1 MLIIQVDNSFRIAEH
16 IYPTILREQL
26 DTISYRLVQMDE
38 PRLFKPLKIGNIE
51 VKHRVGMAAVS
62 RCRADGE
69 HVPTELMKQ
78 YYCQRASIPGTL
90 LIAEGNLISKERGKL
105 PSVPSLYNPQQTAA
119 WKSIVDEVH
128 NKASFIFAQLYTIG
142 RAGFREVN
150 DEKDFEFR
158 GPSAIPWRADAHTPK
173 VMTTAEIK
181 DTIRN
186 FVQAGKNA
194 MEAGFDGIEIHGANG
209 YLIDT
214 FIQDVSNQR
223 DDEYGG
229 SIENRSRFAYE
240 VIKAV
245 AHAIGVNRVGLR
257 LSPWS
262 TYQGMRMKDDDTI
275 SQYTD
280 LIKKADKLGIAY
292 IHLIESRIA
301 GWNDVP
307 ENERLDF
314 AFSIFRGP
322 ILVSGGYTA
331 ELARKLVDEQHP
343 DRDIAVMFGRYFTSN
358 PDLVFKVQQNLE
370 FTPFNEDDFIYSKSS
385 KGYTDYTFS
394 DEYLGS
400 LNVLTQLLS

>member
-1 MLIIQVDNSFRIAEH
+1 
-16 IYPTILREQL
+16 
-26 DTISYRLVQMDE
+26 MDE
-38 PRLFKPLKIGNIE
+38 SRLFKPLKIGNIE

-62 RCRADGE
+62 HCRADGE

-78 YYCQRASIPGTL
+78 YYCQRASVPDTL
-90 LIAEGNLISKERGKL
+90 LIAEGNLISQESGEL
-105 PSVPSLYNPQQTAA
+105 LNVPGLYNPQQTAA
-119 WKSIVDEVH
+119 WKSIVEEVH
-128 NKASFIFAQLYTIG
+128 CKASFIFAQLYTIG
-142 RAGFREVN
+142 RAGYREVK
-150 DEKDFEFR
+150 DEKDVDFR
-158 GPSAIPWRADAHTPK
+158 GPSAIPWRSGARTPK
-173 VMTTAEIK
+173 VMTTTEIK
-181 DTIRN
+181 ETIQS
-186 FVQAGKNA
+186 FVRAAKNA
-194 MEAGFDGIEIHGANG
+194 VEAGFDGVEIHGANG

-229 SIENRSRFAYE
+229 CIENRSHFAYE
-240 VIKAV
+240 IIKAV
-245 AHAIGVNRVGLR
+245 AHAIGANRVGLR

-262 TYQGMRMKDDDTI
+262 TYQGMGMKDDDTI

-292 IHLIESRIA
+292 LHLIESRIA
-301 GWNDVP
+301 GWDDVA
-307 ENERLDF
+307 ENGRLEF
-314 AFSIFRGP
+314 AYGIFRGP
-322 ILVSGGYTA
+322 ILVSGGYTT

-343 DRDIAVMFGRYFTSN
+343 DKNIAVMFGRYFTSN

-370 FTPFNEDDFIYSKSS
+370 FTRYNEEDLIYSKSS

>member
-1 MLIIQVDNSFRIAEH
+1 
-16 IYPTILREQL
+16 
-26 DTISYRLVQMDE
+26 MDE
-38 PRLFKPLKIGNIE
+38 SRLFKPLKIGNIE

-62 RCRADGE
+62 RCRADSE
-69 HVPTELMKQ
+69 HVPIEFMKQ
-78 YYCQRASIPGTL
+78 YYCQRASVPGTL
-90 LIAEGNLISKERGKL
+90 LIAEANLVSKEQGEL
-105 PSVPSLYNPQQTAA
+105 LNVPGLYSPQQTAD
-119 WKSIVDEVH
+119 WKSIVDEIH

-142 RAGFREVN
+142 RAGHREVN

-158 GPSAIPWRADAHTPK
+158 GPSAIPWRADARTPK
-173 VMTTAEIK
+173 AMTTADINE
-181 DTIRN
+181 TIRN
-186 FVQAGKNA
+186 FVQAAKNA
-194 MEAGFDGIEIHGANG
+194 VKAGFDGVEIHGANG

-223 DDEYGG
+223 DDGYGG

-245 AHAIGVNRVGLR
+245 GHAIGVNRVGLR

-280 LIKKADKLGIAY
+280 LITKADKLGIAY
-292 IHLIESRIA
+292 IHLIKSRIA
-301 GWNDVP
+301 GWDDIP
-307 ENERLDF
+307 ENGRLDF
-314 AFSIFRGP
+314 AYSIFRGP

-343 DRDIAVMFGRYFTSN
+343 NKDIAVMFGRYFTSN
-358 PDLVFKVQQNLE
+358 PDLVFKIQQSLA
-370 FTPFNEDDFIYSKSS
+370 FTPFKEEDFIYSKSS
-385 KGYTDYTFS
+385 NGYTDYTFS

>member
-1 MLIIQVDNSFRIAEH
+1 
-16 IYPTILREQL
+16 
-26 DTISYRLVQMDE
+26 MDE
-38 PRLFKPLKIGNIE
+38 SRLFKPLKIGNIE
-51 VKHRVGMAAVS
+51 VKHQVGMAAVS

-78 YYCQRASIPGTL
+78 YCKRASVPGIL
-90 LIAEGNLISKERGKL
+90 LIAEGNLISKEHGEL
-105 PSVPSLYNPQQTAA
+105 LSVPDLYSPQQTAA

-128 NKASFIFAQLYTIG
+128 IKASFIFAQLYTIDRVG
-142 RAGFREVN
+142 YREEN
-150 DEKDFEFR
+150 DEKDFEAR
-158 GPSAIPWRADAHTPK
+158 GPSAIPWRADARTPK
-173 VMTTAEIK
+173 VMTIAEIK
-181 DTIRN
+181 ETIRN
-186 FVQAGKNA
+186 FIQAARNA
-194 MEAGFDGIEIHGANG
+194 VEAGFDGVEIHGANG

-214 FIQDVSNQR
+214 FIQDVSNQC

-240 VIKAV
+240 VLKAV
-245 AHAIGVNRVGLR
+245 AHAIGVNRAGLC

-292 IHLIESRIA
+292 IHLIEPRIA
-301 GWNDVP
+301 GWDGVP
-307 ENERLDF
+307 KSGQLDF
-314 AFSIFRGP
+314 AYSIFRGP
-322 ILVSGGYTA
+322 ILVSGGYTT

-343 DRDIAVMFGRYFTSN
+343 ERDIAVMFRRYFASN

-370 FTPFNEDDFIYSKSS
+370 FTPFNEDFIYSKSS

>member
-1 MLIIQVDNSFRIAEH
+1 
-16 IYPTILREQL
+16 
-26 DTISYRLVQMDE
+26 MDGS
-38 PRLFKPLKIGNIE
+38 RLFKPLKIGNIE
-51 VKHRVGMAAVS
+51 VKHRIGMAAVS
-62 RCRADGE
+62 RCRADGD

-78 YYCQRASIPGTL
+78 YYCQRASVPGTL
-90 LIAEGNLISKERGKL
+90 LIAEANLVSKEQGEL
-105 PSVPSLYNPQQTAA
+105 LNVPGLYSAQQTTA
-119 WKSIVDEVH
+119 WKSIVEEVH
-128 NKASFIFAQLYTIG
+128 TKASFIFAQLYTIG
-142 RAGFREVN
+142 RAGYREVN

-158 GPSAIPWRADAHTPK
+158 GPSAIPWRADARTPNA
-173 VMTTAEIK
+173 MTPADIK
-181 DTIRN
+181 ETIRH
-186 FVQAGKNA
+186 FVRAAKNA
-194 MEAGFDGIEIHGANG
+194 TEAGFDGVEIHGANG

-214 FIQDVSNQR
+214 FLQDVSNQR

-229 SIENRSRFAYE
+229 SIENRSRFAFE

-301 GWNDVP
+301 GWDDVP
-307 ENERLDF
+307 ENGRLDF
-314 AFSIFRGP
+314 AYSIFRGP

-331 ELARKLVDEQHP
+331 ELARELVDEQHP
-343 DRDIAVMFGRYFTSN
+343 NKDIVVAFGRYFTSN
-358 PDLVFKVQQNLE
+358 PDLVFKIQQNLE
-370 FTPFNEDDFIYSKSS
+370 FTPFNEEDFIYSKSS
-385 KGYTDYTFS
+385 KGYTDYPFS

>member
-1 MLIIQVDNSFRIAEH
+1 
-16 IYPTILREQL
+16 
-26 DTISYRLVQMDE
+26 MDE
-38 PRLFKPLKIGNIE
+38 SRLFKPLKIGNIE

-62 RCRADGE
+62 RCRADGD

-78 YYCQRASIPGTL
+78 YYCQRASVPGTL
-90 LIAEGNLISKERGKL
+90 LIAEANLVSKEQGEL
-105 PSVPSLYNPQQTAA
+105 LNVPGLHSAQQTTA

-128 NKASFIFAQLYTIG
+128 AKASFIFAQLYTIG
-142 RAGFREVN
+142 RAGYREVN

-158 GPSAIPWRADAHTPK
+158 GPSAIPWRADARTPK
-173 VMTTAEIK
+173 AMTPADIK
-181 DTIRN
+181 ETIRH
-186 FVQAGKNA
+186 FVRAAKNA
-194 MEAGFDGIEIHGANG
+194 MEAGFDGVEIHGANG

-214 FIQDVSNQR
+214 FLQDVSNQR
-223 DDEYGG
+223 DDEYGR
-229 SIENRSRFAYE
+229 SIENRSRFAFE

-280 LIKKADKLGIAY
+280 LIKNADKLGIAY

-301 GWNDVP
+301 GWDDVP
-307 ENERLDF
+307 ENGRLDF
-314 AFSIFRGP
+314 AYSIFRGA

-343 DRDIAVMFGRYFTSN
+343 NKDIVVTFGRYFTSN

-370 FTPFNEDDFIYSKSS
+370 FTPFNEEDFIYSKSS
-385 KGYTDYTFS
+385 KGYTDYPFS